1 MAKNFK
7 WGAEASNDTPIHV
20 VLFVSRNK
28 DNKDVEGFTERRYSF
43 VTHQAADSEVLVNQ
57 FKAFADSGVVGE
69 MSRMYYSVNA
79 RNADKVYKEFV
90 KFLVDNPDFNLCS
103 IQPKIAGIAA
113 KKECAA
119 EKKWFFDFDIDS
131 ECEVEK
137 FKNDILAI
145 EQDSKK
151 PIEVTVHKTPH
162 GYAVETSRGFD
173 VRPLYEKWD
182 RSIIDLKRDDLICCH
197 WLRKH
202 PTTPYSTHE

>member
-7 WGAEASNDTPIHV
+7 WGAESSNDAPVYV

-43 VTHQAADSEVLVNQ
+43 VTRQAADSEVLVNQ
-57 FKAFADSGVVGE
+57 FRAFADSGVVGE

-79 RNADKVYKEFV
+79 RDASKVYKEFV

-103 IQPKIAGIAA
+103 VQPKIAGIA
-113 KKECAA
+113 
-119 EKKWFFDFDIDS
+119 EKKWLFDFDIDS
-131 ECEVEK
+131 ENEVGR
-137 FKNDILAI
+137 FRDDILAI

-151 PIEVTVHKTPH
+151 PIEVTVHRTPH

-182 RSIIDLKRDDLICCH
+182 RGVANLKRDDLICCR
-197 WLRKH
+197 WLRKQ
-202 PTTPYSTHE
+202 EKG

>member
-1 MAKNFK
+1 VAKNFK
-7 WGAEASNDTPIHV
+7 WGAESSNDAPIHV

-28 DNKDVEGFTERRYSF
+28 DNKDVKDFTERRYSF

-57 FKAFADSGVVGE
+57 FRAFADSGVTGE

-79 RNADKVYKEFV
+79 RDASKVYKEFV

-103 IQPKIAGIAA
+103 VQPKIAGIAA

-131 ECEVEK
+131 EDEVGR
-137 FKNDILAI
+137 FRDDILAI

-151 PIEVTVHKTPH
+151 PIEVTVHRTPH

-182 RSIIDLKRDDLICCH
+182 RGVANLKRDDLICYH
-197 WLRKH
+197 WLRKQEKGW
-202 PTTPYSTHE
+202 TGR